1 MCARRAKNKDGSIDI
16 ERKAQAKDAIVRKI
30 ILLQDIA
37 KNYEDLGRFLNAMV
51 LSSGENTQGS
61 GVNLL
66 TIHASKGLEF
76 GMVFIID
83 LMQGRFPNLKLIAK
97 GGSIEEE
104 RRLFYVA
111 ITRAKE
117 ILYLSY
123 AKKDEIK
130 NISYEPS
137 VFLYEAGL
145 LRQ

>member
-1 MCARRAKNKDGSIDI
+1 M
-16 ERKAQAKDAIVRKI
+16 RKI

-37 KNYEDLGRFLNAMV
+37 KNYENLGRFLNAMV

-104 RRLFYVA
+104 WTVLCRYHKGKGDSLPV
-111 ITRAKE
+111 
-117 ILYLSY
+117 LC
-123 AKKDEIK
+123 KK
-130 NISYEPS
+130 
-137 VFLYEAGL
+137 
-145 LRQ
+145 R